1 MLATEIP
8 SEPYI
13 HPAIGHGFS
22 AINVDTVRN
31 TVIVCAI
38 LIGIGAYARAQS
50 RSGTPG
56 GLQNLLEYFVDS
68 ISGLVKSTLGTR
80 PIRLIPIAITLF
92 AFIFISNLIGLV
104 PGFKSPTNDVNTA
117 TALALFSVSILHF
130 QSIRFRG
137 LKGYISHYFSVVT
150 PSWKNPFGAVAR
162 IGFGVLEILQELVK
176 PVTLSFRL
184 YFNIFVGELM
194 LAIILTLLGP
204 VSPLINGLLWI
215 PFSTFIGLIQA
226 FIFVMLT
233 ISYVTQGTETH
244 HDDAHDTAAT
254 DAH

>member
-1 MLATEIP
+1 MLLATEIP

-31 TVIVCAI
+31 TLIVCAI
-38 LIGIGAYARAQS
+38 LVGIGVFARLQS
-50 RSGTPG
+50 RPGSPG
-56 GLQNLLEYFVDS
+56 GLQNLLEYFVDA
-68 ISGLVKSTLGTR
+68 ISQLVKTTLGTR

-92 AFIFISNLIGLV
+92 AFIFVSNLIGLV
-104 PGFKSPTNDVNTA
+104 PFLKSPTNDVNTA
-117 TALALFSVSILHF
+117 VALALFSVSILHF

-137 LKGYISHYFSVVT
+137 FRGYVRHFFSVVT
-150 PSWKNPFGAVAR
+150 PSWKNPLGALAR
-162 IGFGVLEILQELVK
+162 ILFGVLEILQEVVK

-204 VSPLINGLLWI
+204 VSPIINGLVWI

-233 ISYVTQGTETH
+233 ISYVNQGTETH
-244 HDDAHDTAAT
+244 DDAHDAGAQ
-254 DAH
+254 AH